1 MASGGKRR
9 VFYVGITRAK
19 KHTWVLYD
27 MNKPSPFVKEFVRSL
42 DQETEAGA
50 GIPESELCP
59 KCRCGH
65 IKVAKKGVAVN
76 GNPYT
81 VYVCSNEKY
90 GCDYMETKFVN
101 LNSTYRPPRK
111 ETGY

>member
-1 MASGGKRR
+1 MAFGEERR

-27 MNKPSPFVKEFVRSL
+27 MNKPSAFVKEFVRSL

-65 IKVAKKGVAVN
+65 IKVAKKGDWIF
-76 GNPYT
+76 
-81 VYVCSNEKY
+81 
-90 GCDYMETKFVN
+90 GCRLY
-101 LNSTYRPPRK
+101 LNVIILPSLLPHHRNNRRQA
-111 ETGY
+111 GG